1 MQASCGVISCSGGVG
16 CDVGDWPLWR
26 MALQELRGGHRGA
39 GGCRTLVSTSAGAR
53 GAGGCRTLVSTS
65 GGQGAVEH

>member
-26 MALQELRGGHRGA
+26 MALQELRGG
-39 GGCRTLVSTSAGAR
+39 
-53 GAGGCRTLVSTS
+53 
-65 GGQGAVEH
+65 QGAVEH